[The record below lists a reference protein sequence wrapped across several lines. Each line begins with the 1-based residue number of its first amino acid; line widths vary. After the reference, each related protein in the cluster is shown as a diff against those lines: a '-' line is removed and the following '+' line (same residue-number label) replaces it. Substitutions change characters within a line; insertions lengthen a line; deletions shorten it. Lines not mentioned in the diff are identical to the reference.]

1 MESTHKLLVIVA
13 LFLLASSCFHQ
24 EQQLKKEGD
33 SLVQIYLKPLEAGK
47 DSIKLSYIAEKVEYI
62 PLEKTD
68 SVVLG
73 YSYDFR
79 VTKDFIFIRE
89 QNGIL
94 QFSKDGRFIRQLFNV
109 GNGPGESIA
118 KSFAANETD
127 NLIYAYDV
135 HSRKGNIYDFNGKF
149 INTFNKDLCDPSYW
163 INSIDYFQSN
173 IVVSISPRPGTGY
186 IFSCFDLRND
196 SVSVLYKNNN
206 AFTVS
211 QEKQNPMIV
220 LGNNGY
226 QVTRSHLLIKDRY
239 CDTVFLVDKDFKT
252 KPLYVIG
259 LGNAKMTWEDFRD
272 HGMFNIADGPPSG
285 YWIESFVETK
295 SFLFLMI
302 KSFRNPDLLCVYNK
316 RTGAEIVTSNKDYK
330 TQDQQVFMKN
340 DLDHLVA
347 FPPMSKRAGLFFYS
361 DECLYSVIEAKDFAD
376 AYNSASVEITSSS
389 DYLRKMAPVFSKID
403 EFSNPVIMKV
413 FLK

>member
-1 MESTHKLLVIVA
+1 MEIIRKLFVIIV
-13 LFLLASSCFHQ
+13 LFLFVISCFHQ
-24 EQQLKKEGD
+24 ERQLKSENGTSVKIQLNP
-33 SLVQIYLKPLEAGK
+33 SEAVN
-47 DSIKLSYIAEKVEYI
+47 DSIALSYIAERVEYI
-62 PLEKTD
+62 PLQKTD
-68 SVVLG
+68 SAILG
-73 YSYDFR
+73 YFYDFK
-79 VTKDFIFIRE
+79 VTKDFIFVRE
-89 QNGIL
+89 QNSIL
-94 QFSKDGRFIRQLFNV
+94 EFSKEGRFIRQMFNV
-109 GNGPGESIA
+109 GSGPGESIA
-118 KSFAANETD
+118 KNFAVNESD
-127 NLIYAYDV
+127 KLMYAYDI
-135 HSRKGNIYDFNGKF
+135 HSRKGNIYDFNGTF
-149 INTFNKDLCDPSYW
+149 INALYKDLSDPSYW

-173 IVVSISPRPGTGY
+173 IFVSISPRPGTGY

-196 SVSVLYKNNN
+196 SVRVLYKNNN
-206 AFTVS
+206 AFTFS

-226 QVTRSHLLIKDRY
+226 QVTQSHLLIKDRY

-252 KPLYVIG
+252 EPLYVIG

-272 HGMFNIADGPPSG
+272 HGMFNIADGPPGG
-285 YWIESFVETK
+285 YWIESFVDTK

-302 KSFRNPDLLCVYNK
+302 KSFRNPELLCVYNK
-316 RTGAEIVTSNKDYK
+316 RTGAKIVTSNKDYK

-347 FPPMSKRAGLFFYS
+347 FPPMSKRAGLFFYY

-376 AYNSASVEITSSS
+376 AYNSASVEIKTSS